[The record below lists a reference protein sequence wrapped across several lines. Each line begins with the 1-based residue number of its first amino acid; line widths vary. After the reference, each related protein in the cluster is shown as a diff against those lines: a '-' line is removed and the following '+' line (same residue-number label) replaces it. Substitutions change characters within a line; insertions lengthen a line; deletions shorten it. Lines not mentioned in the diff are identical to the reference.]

1 MGLYKL
7 WLIASSN
14 RRLRPATFAKLGHYP
29 LKPEL
34 DSQLDLAGIESGRE
48 AERICRTG
56 VLSAFHPIVS
66 QGCCSRRSVHA
77 GIVHAIEKIEGF
89 EDRCYAPAIFDAN
102 REVLGR
108 PKIETHEIRPD

>member
-1 MGLYKL
+1 NQFSILNPHL
-7 WLIASSN
+7 LIFFTASPSAPY
-14 RRLRPATFAKLGHYP
+14 LVHL
-29 LKPEL
+29 LKPEF

-66 QGCCSRRSVHA
+66 QGCCSCRSVHA
-77 GIVHAIEKIEGF
+77 GVVHAIEKIEGF
-89 EDRCYAPAIFDAN
+89 EDRCYAPAIFAAN

-108 PKIETHEIRPD
+108 PMIETQ